1 MLLVEQRI
9 AKERF
14 LEVFRECGVLRPAL
28 EEAGVTRGS
37 LSSWLEHDVEFVVR
51 YHDAERD
58 AADFLE
64 LVALLRARD
73 PAKWRDSVQL
83 EAADGLAV
91 TYTNDWRPR
100 DDAEGATPQV
110 ADAE

>member
-64 LVALLRARD
+64 MVALRRACGGKTPSDRLLLALLRARD

-83 EAADGLAV
+83 EAADGLA
-91 TYTNDWRPR
+91 
-100 DDAEGATPQV
+100 
-110 ADAE
+110 